1 MTYLYCISRTKF
13 ILCDFLLR
21 YPYSKT
27 IKSLY
32 SNYADCVVLKKD
44 DKMNDTKT
52 VQSIFW
58 YLATTRKERRDL
70 PVVIYL
76 TPSH

>member
-32 SNYADCVVLKKD
+32 SNYADCVVLKD
-44 DKMNDTKT
+44 DKMNETKS